1 MKMKRLTSLLL
12 ASAMALSLAACGN
25 ADQGGD
31 KSTAQKVSAT
41 TLKDIEAPGEPENI
55 PEALQVDFNKR
66 FHYAELEDVYAA
78 LHEQAPDITEFYAI
92 GSTWQERSM
101 WCLEI
106 TNKSIPEDQKIGIG
120 VFGPIHGEEPEAAI
134 SAMYTAWWMIL
145 NRDTDYMKA
154 MLDQYII
161 YVVPAINPDGYEQS
175 FVYPNRSNLRPMDRN
190 GDGVPFSDPY
200 ADIDGDGFIADI
212 YSGTADKIPTEK
224 LSTDWTKPELN
235 RFGMESPD
243 WDGNHILGDDPRGS
257 GIDMNRTFN
266 YQWNRFDAE
275 TYAEGATEPKVGAV
289 SWHVA
294 GSDAATEP
302 EVRAM
307 QNFLAQKSINASVN
321 LHTGMQ
327 AVFYPWCYKAYD
339 PNDPADAELGFME
352 GVAEQMRSKME
363 EVTGRGFYQLHSYD
377 DYPTSAEM
385 IDYAYGTF
393 NIHAY
398 TIEVYEGGKTGDP
411 ADCRW
416 ENDLPEE
423 KWVFY
428 SQDDIREKLGLDPT
442 TLVSAWDGSHL
453 AANEGL
459 WFHTTTSA
467 QCVREAPEEQDIMVK
482 AAKDAILIMIENE
495 PHGEG
500 YQRPFFVK

>member
-41 TLKDIEAPGEPENI
+41 TLKDIEAPGEPETI

-92 GSTWQERSM
+92 GSTWQERSL

-161 YVVPAINPDGYEQS
+161 YVIPAINPDGYEQS

-200 ADIDGDGFIADI
+200 ADRKPRRN
-212 YSGTADKIPTEK
+212 STA
-224 LSTDWTKPELN
+224 
-235 RFGMESPD
+235 
-243 WDGNHILGDDPRGS
+243 
-257 GIDMNRTFN
+257 
-266 YQWNRFDAE
+266 
-275 TYAEGATEPKVGAV
+275 
-289 SWHVA
+289 
-294 GSDAATEP
+294 
-302 EVRAM
+302 
-307 QNFLAQKSINASVN
+307 
-321 LHTGMQ
+321 
-327 AVFYPWCYKAYD
+327 
-339 PNDPADAELGFME
+339 
-352 GVAEQMRSKME
+352 
-363 EVTGRGFYQLHSYD
+363 
-377 DYPTSAEM
+377 
-385 IDYAYGTF
+385 
-393 NIHAY
+393 
-398 TIEVYEGGKTGDP
+398 
-411 ADCRW
+411 
-416 ENDLPEE
+416 
-423 KWVFY
+423 
-428 SQDDIREKLGLDPT
+428 
-442 TLVSAWDGSHL
+442 
-453 AANEGL
+453 
-459 WFHTTTSA
+459 
-467 QCVREAPEEQDIMVK
+467 
-482 AAKDAILIMIENE
+482 
-495 PHGEG
+495 
-500 YQRPFFVK
+500 

>member
-1 MKMKRLTSLLL
+1 
-12 ASAMALSLAACGN
+12 
-25 ADQGGD
+25 
-31 KSTAQKVSAT
+31 
-41 TLKDIEAPGEPENI
+41 
-55 PEALQVDFNKR
+55 
-66 FHYAELEDVYAA
+66 
-78 LHEQAPDITEFYAI
+78 
-92 GSTWQERSM
+92 
-101 WCLEI
+101 
-106 TNKSIPEDQKIGIG
+106 
-120 VFGPIHGEEPEAAI
+120 
-134 SAMYTAWWMIL
+134 
-145 NRDTDYMKA
+145 
-154 MLDQYII
+154 
-161 YVVPAINPDGYEQS
+161 
-175 FVYPNRSNLRPMDRN
+175 
-190 GDGVPFSDPY
+190 
-200 ADIDGDGFIADI
+200 
-212 YSGTADKIPTEK
+212 
-224 LSTDWTKPELN
+224 
-235 RFGMESPD
+235 MESPD

-275 TYAEGATEPKVGAV
+275 TYAEGATQPKVGAV

-327 AVFYPWCYKAYD
+327 AVFYPWCYKACD
-339 PNDPADAELGFME
+339 PNDPEDAELGFME

-423 KWVFY
+423 RWVFY